1 MTAEAVPATQ
11 QAFRIRPADGRLLLE
26 GELTFAS
33 ARRAMELG
41 IQVLTAAP
49 PGELVMDCGS
59 ISACDSAGLAVLLEW
74 LGFARRTG
82 RKLRC
87 TQLPP
92 GLAALARISEVEKL
106 LSAGV

>member
-11 QAFRIRPADGRLLLE
+11 DPFRIQPADGRLLLQ
-26 GELTFAS
+26 GQLTFAS

-41 IQVLTAAP
+41 IQALAAAP
-49 PGELVMDCGS
+49 PGALVVDCGS

-74 LGFARRTG
+74 LGFAKRTG
-82 RKLRC
+82 RKLCC
-87 TQLPP
+87 THLPP